1 MTNRFWT
8 RLARFAGATLATLI
22 PAVPVLAQQP
32 VPLTRAAA
40 VAAALAHGPQLAV
53 ARADTAAAAAALM
66 TARAFPD
73 PLLTGSYSKD
83 YPNYH
88 LLAEYPLD
96 FIWVHHTQVASAEA
110 ASLAARYRFDLARAN
125 LALGADTAYTR
136 ALATLAHLHLSR
148 RNAADADS
156 LRRIAT
162 ARRNA
167 GDASDLDVELATVV
181 AGQQQNIAASDS
193 LAMMSALLD
202 LQMIIGLPA
211 DHQAVVLTDSLL
223 APPAAS
229 DPPADSTVT
238 LPIAGAEASLSSA
251 ALALRAQHRGVFGV
265 PALTFGFDV
274 GNPATDQQGLL
285 PTFGLAIPLPLFN
298 RNRGPIAQADAALQR
313 ARAELD
319 LAQIESRAGISRAER
334 AVASARGR
342 LARDSLLVVSADRV
356 AGMSLTA
363 YREGAVPL
371 ANVLEAERSA
381 RDILA
386 QNIDDIAALLVADAT
401 LRALTLTPGSGGI
414 P

>member
-8 RLARFAGATLATLI
+8 RLARIAGVTLSTLI
-22 PAVPVLAQQP
+22 PAAPLVAQQP

-53 ARADTAAAAAALM
+53 ARADTAAATAALM
-66 TARAFPD
+66 TARALPD

-96 FIWVHHTQVASAEA
+96 FLWVHHTRVASAEA
-110 ASLAARYRFDLARAN
+110 ASLAARYRFDFARAS
-125 LALGADTAYTR
+125 LALDADTAYTR

-156 LRRIAT
+156 LRRLAVL
-162 ARRNA
+162 RRDA
-167 GDASDLDVELATVV
+167 GDASDLDVELATVA
-181 AGQQQNIAASDS
+181 AGQQENIAASDS
-193 LAMMSALLD
+193 LAMISALLD
-202 LQMIIGLPA
+202 LQAVIGLPA
-211 DHQAVVLTDSLL
+211 DRQTVVLTDSLL
-223 APPAAS
+223 APPS
-229 DPPADSTVT
+229 PGDPPADSTVT
-238 LPIAGAEASLSSA
+238 LPVAGAEAALSSA
-251 ALALRAQHRGVFGV
+251 ALGLRAQHRGVFGV

-274 GNPATDQQGLL
+274 GNPSTDQQGLL

-298 RNRGPIAQADAALQR
+298 RNRGPIAQAAAEQQR
-313 ARAELD
+313 AQAELD
-319 LAQIESRAGISRAER
+319 LARIESRAGISRAARE
-334 AVASARGR
+334 VASARSR
-342 LARDSLLVVSADRV
+342 LARDSLLVTSANRV
-356 AGMSLTA
+356 AAMSLAA

-371 ANVLEAERSA
+371 ANVLEAERNA

-386 QNIDDIAALLVADAT
+386 ENIDDVAALLVADAT
-401 LRALTLTPGSGGI
+401 LHALTLTPASGGI